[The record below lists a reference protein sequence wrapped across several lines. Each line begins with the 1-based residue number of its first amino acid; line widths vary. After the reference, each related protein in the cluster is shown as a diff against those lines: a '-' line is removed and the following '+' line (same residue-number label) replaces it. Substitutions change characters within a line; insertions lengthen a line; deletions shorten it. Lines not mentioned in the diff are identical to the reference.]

1 MTDEEFQNTQ
11 EFEGYDNLSLLGRG
25 GMASVWRARQ
35 ISLDREVAI
44 KILNADQTQTDEDID
59 RFQSEARSAARMSHP
74 GIVQVYDAFYRDG
87 NFCLVMEYIDGYTVG
102 SWIRQRGYLS
112 QDEALF
118 VARGVAEALG
128 YAWDRQQLVHCDI
141 KPDNIMIA
149 SDGTVKVM
157 DFGLSRSLHSL
168 QARRTE
174 AEDMVFGT
182 PAYMPPEQATGVPE
196 LTIQADMYALG
207 ASLYQACTGRRLFEE
222 FPADEVMEAQVNR
235 QDAPPLERNSEL
247 SPFFCDFMERLLAKE
262 PSDRYPTWKDVVDAI
277 DRIRQGKPDALGP
290 LDLTRS
296 TSTIR
301 RSPFRDQIRSLALD
315 RLRHAA
321 HSAIETT
328 KAKLKL
334 KIKRKDLDKVID
346 EAAPTE
352 SITASDVKAEMN
364 QAIQSHKI
372 LFLALAAGL
381 ILVIALI
388 GIAHGK
394 QSTQRRIFQQTNEAI
409 ETIRAEADLTTPDG
423 IREALARIDEF
434 LTSNTLA
441 RFPELRSK
449 AESVRL
455 TFENCRD
462 RAIQAAFNG
471 LKASINPL
479 VEEGRRREAADRVS
493 NYDGPFA
500 AETAQK
506 RSELEF
512 RIRVG
517 NYTPP
522 KKK

>member
-1 MTDEEFQNTQ
+1 MSVEEFQAMQ

-102 SWIRQRGYLS
+102 SWIRQRGFLS

-174 AEDMVFGT
+174 AEEMVYGT

-222 FPADEVMEAQVNR
+222 LPADEVMEAQVNR

-262 PSDRYPTWKDVVDAI
+262 PNDRYATWKDVVDAI
-277 DRIRQGKPDALGP
+277 DLVRQGKPDPLGP
-290 LDLTRS
+290 LDLTHS
-296 TSTIR
+296 MSTIR

-315 RLRHAA
+315 RLRRAA

-328 KAKLKL
+328 KARLKVR
-334 KIKRKDLDKVID
+334 IKRRDLDAAID
-346 EAAPTE
+346 AASPTE
-352 SITASDVKAEMN
+352 PITASDVKDEMN
-364 QAIQSHKI
+364 RTIRSHKGA
-372 LFLALAAGL
+372 FFALVGGL
-381 ILVIALI
+381 LLVIALV
-388 GIAHGK
+388 GILHGK
-394 QSTQRRIFQQTNEAI
+394 QTTQRRLFQNTNETI
-409 ETIRAEADLTTPDG
+409 ETIREEADLTTPDG
-423 IREALARIDEF
+423 IREAILRIDEF
-434 LTSNTLA
+434 LASDSLA
-441 RFPELRSK
+441 RIPALRDK
-449 AESVRL
+449 AETLRQ
-455 TFENCRD
+455 TFEICRE

-471 LKASINPL
+471 LKASVNPL
-479 VEEGRRREAADRVS
+479 VEAGKLREAADRVAD
-493 NYDGPFA
+493 YDGPFA

-506 RSELEF
+506 RADLAF
-512 RIRVG
+512 RIRLG